1 MVPASRI
8 KTLHLFA
15 GAGGGILA
23 DLLLGHQ
30 PIGAV
35 EVEAYPRKVLLQ
47 RQLDGCLPEFP
58 IWDDVRTFRSD
69 NPDTSAYIDR
79 LRGIRN
85 ELAISGGFPCQD
97 ISCAGK
103 GAGITG
109 ARSGLW
115 THMARIICE
124 VRPRYVFVENSPM
137 LISRGLDVVLS
148 DLAALGYDA
157 KWGVVGAHHA
167 GGNHKRDRI
176 WIMAYASSQRWES
189 DEHDRGS
196 VCGQVCGSASKQ
208 GQDGECWNM
217 DYTIGARLEGHDE
230 DAESPERIQ
239 PVPCERGYWWATEP
253 HVGRVVNGVAS
264 RVDRLKAIGN
274 GQVPCVAKI
283 AWGILNVN

>member
-1 MVPASRI
+1 VVHTSRI

-79 LRGIRN
+79 LRGIRS
-85 ELAISGGFPCQD
+85 ELAICGGFPCQD
-97 ISCAGK
+97 ISAAGK

-109 ARSGLW
+109 ERSGLW
-115 THMARIICE
+115 NEMARIIRE
-124 VRPRYVFVENSPM
+124 IRPRYIFVENSPM
-137 LISRGLDVVLS
+137 LISRGLHVVLGEI
-148 DLAALGYDA
+148 AAMGYDA

-176 WIMAYASSQRWES
+176 WIRCELADAVCVGISGQRYQLGVPGSSRQGRQDCQANGNPWDAGDPGDQPRS
-189 DEHDRGS
+189 
-196 VCGQVCGSASKQ
+196 SK
-208 GQDGECWNM
+208 
-217 DYTIGARLEGHDE
+217 
-230 DAESPERIQ
+230 S
-239 PVPCERGYWWATEP
+239 

-274 GQVPCVAKI
+274 GQVPCVAQI